1 MGRLHA
7 FAGGL
12 LLILVALADGSAADI
27 RHAFLACDP
36 YAGRVALVDGS
47 GQVGWTCA
55 AKDVCDAT
63 VLADGRVLLSD
74 RGGAR
79 IVDRQGRALWDYRAP
94 KGAEVYTCQML
105 ADGRVMLCE
114 GGSKR
119 IVEVDAAGKVVVNIP
134 VETRQGVHG
143 QFRIARKLPD
153 GTYLVGF
160 WKEGCVKEIAADGT
174 VRRSIAG
181 LGEAYMAQRLPDG
194 NTLIGCGDTHRVVE
208 VDPAGRVVWEVR
220 EHDLPGH
227 PLRFAAHVE
236 RLANG
241 NTIICNWP
249 GHGHEGKQPLLV
261 EITRDKRVVW
271 QFDGRDCFRGIIG
284 IQLLDGL
291 SQRP

>member
-1 MGRLHA
+1 MRSC
-7 FAGGL
+7 L
-12 LLILVALADGSAADI
+12 LLLAWSALVSAADI
-27 RHAFLACDP
+27 TIHHAFLACDP
-36 YAGRVALVDGS
+36 YAGRVVLVDEAGM
-47 GQVGWTCA
+47 VGWTCVS
-55 AKDVCDAT
+55 KDVCDAT

-74 RGGAR
+74 RGGTR
-79 IVDRQGRALWDYRAP
+79 IVDQAGKTVWDYRAP

-105 ADGRVMLCE
+105 PDGRVMLCE

-119 IVEVDAAGKVVVNIP
+119 IVEVDPEGKVVVNIP

-160 WKEGCVKEIAADGT
+160 WKEGCIKEIAADGNVKRT
-174 VRRSIAG
+174 IAG

-208 VDPAGRVVWEVR
+208 VDTAGAVVWEVK
-220 EHDLPGH
+220 ENDLPGH

-249 GHGHEGKQPLLV
+249 GHGHEGKQPLMV

-271 QFDGRDCFRGIIG
+271 QFDGRDRFRGIIG
-284 IQLLDGL
+284 IQLLDGVR
-291 SQRP
+291 QRP